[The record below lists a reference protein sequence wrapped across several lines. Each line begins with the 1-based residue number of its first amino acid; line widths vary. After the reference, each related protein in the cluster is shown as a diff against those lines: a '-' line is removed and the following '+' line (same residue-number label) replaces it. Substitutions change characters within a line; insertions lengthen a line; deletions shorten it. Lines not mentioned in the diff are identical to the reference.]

1 MGEFRVGDRVKCP
14 NGLCKGLTGTI
25 SHISGDEVQCE
36 DWSDGKGGFLGKQDL
51 IKLEEDWS
59 GIYI

>member
-25 SHISGDEVQCE
+25 SHISGDEV
-36 DWSDGKGGFLGKQDL
+36 
-51 IKLEEDWS
+51 
-59 GIYI
+59 